1 MKLTIGKEKRKEI
14 PEGMFG
20 IFFEDINYSADGGL
34 YAEMLENRA
43 FEFVKAKGTKGA
55 YETSYDGGYGWT
67 RYPLQSDVAIQFQ
80 TDAPFYRE
88 TPHYAVIRT
97 TAGEQGI
104 SNKAYEGVS
113 VEKEILYSITVIA
126 KALIKPCE
134 MEIGITDKDNQPI
147 GCTTI
152 HVVEGD
158 WKEYHC
164 TLRVERS
171 VRNGQFII
179 LLKEKG
185 ELALTYVSMMPQN
198 AVGGIFRR
206 DIYQALEDLNPGFI
220 RFPGGCVVEGSTME
234 NRYRW
239 KDTIAPPY
247 ARRPNWNRWAVHDAV
262 EEKGYETEFSH
273 YNQSLGLGFYEY
285 FLLCE
290 KLNAK
295 PIPIINVGLA
305 CQFQSDEA
313 VSVSSDEF
321 HEYIQDALD
330 LIEFANGGSDTF
342 WGKKRIDMGH
352 EASFNLEFIGIG
364 NEQWETERI
373 DYFRRYEIFEEQI
386 HRIHPEI
393 QLIGSAGPDVH
404 SEKYEKAWNFY
415 TSRYENSS
423 QFVAAVDEHYYM
435 PPRWFHDHVD
445 FYDEYQRKIHIFAGE
460 YAAHS
465 ANRDNN
471 WETALAEATFMTGL
485 EKNADIIRFAAYAP
499 LLARI
504 GFTQWKP
511 DLIWFDD
518 IKCVL
523 TPNYYVQ
530 MLYSKYTG
538 VYTLNTFTDS
548 DSHGIYCSASLSK
561 ENQYYI
567 KLINTN
573 NYDVNLSL
581 EFSEG
586 TISKIK
592 HIKLSAELSDCN
604 TINYPNMV
612 TPKEAILNGKSEIKI
627 APYSFNVLVVG

>member
-20 IFFEDINYSADGGL
+20 IFFEDINYAADGGL
-34 YAEMLENRA
+34 YAEMLENRS
-43 FEFVKAKGTKGA
+43 FEFVKVKGTKGS

-67 RYPLQSDVAIQFQ
+67 QYPSEADVAIQFQ
-80 TDAPFYRE
+80 TDTPFCEE
-88 TPHYAVIRT
+88 TPHYAIIRT
-97 TAGEQGI
+97 TAEEQGI
-104 SNKAYEGVS
+104 KNKAYEGVS
-113 VEKEILYSITVIA
+113 MEKESIYSITVIA
-126 KALIKPCE
+126 KVPGKSCDIEIK
-134 MEIGITDKDNQPI
+134 ITDKDSQPI

-152 HVVEGD
+152 HVEEGD
-158 WKEYHC
+158 WKEYHG
-164 TLRVERS
+164 TIQLERS
-171 VRNGQFII
+171 VRNGQFMI

-198 AVGGIFRR
+198 AVEGIFRK
-206 DIYQALEDLNPGFI
+206 DIYQVLDELKPGFV

-262 EEKGYETEFSH
+262 EESGYETEFSH

-295 PIPIINVGLA
+295 PIPIVNVGLA
-305 CQFQSDEA
+305 CQFHSDEA
-313 VSVSSDEF
+313 VPVLSDKF
-321 HEYIQDALD
+321 NEYIQDALD
-330 LIEFANGGSDTF
+330 LIEFANGGPDTF

-352 EASFNLEFIGIG
+352 EASFNLEFLGIG

-386 HRIHPEI
+386 HKIHPEI
-393 QLIGSAGPDVH
+393 RLIGSAGPDVH
-404 SEKYEKAWNFY
+404 SEKYEKAWKFY
-415 TSRYENSS
+415 TSRYENNS
-423 QFVAAVDEHYYM
+423 QFVTAVDEHYYM
-435 PPRWFHDHVD
+435 PPQWFHDHID
-445 FYDEYQRKIHIFAGE
+445 FYDEYQREILVFAGE
-460 YAAHS
+460 YAAHT
-465 ANRDNN
+465 AERENN
-471 WETALAEATFMTGL
+471 WETALAEAVFMTGL

-511 DLIWFDD
+511 DLIWFND
-518 IKCVL
+518 IECVV

-538 VYTLNTFTDS
+538 VSTLNTLIDS
-548 DSHGIYCSASLSK
+548 DSYGIYCIASFSK

-581 EFSEG
+581 ELSEG
-586 TISKIK
+586 SINRIK
-592 HIKLSAELSDCN
+592 HIQLSSELTDCN
-604 TINYPNMV
+604 TIHNPNMV
-612 TPKEAILNGKSEIKI
+612 TPKEAILSGKSEITI
-627 APYSFNVLVVG
+627 APYSFNVLVV